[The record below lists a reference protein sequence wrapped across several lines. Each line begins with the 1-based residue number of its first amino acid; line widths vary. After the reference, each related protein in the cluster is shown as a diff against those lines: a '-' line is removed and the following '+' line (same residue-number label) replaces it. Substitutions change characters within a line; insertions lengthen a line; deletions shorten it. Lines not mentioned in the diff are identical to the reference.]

1 MHPVP
6 IFAEDEGVSSSS
18 ISSGLLGSGAEGAGV
33 EGAGVEGAGVEIGFD
48 TGTAFHTNFLAD
60 FVQMYFLPL
69 TVAL

>member
-1 MHPVP
+1 MSPTKSPEKMHPVP

-18 ISSGLLGSGAEGAGV
+18 IYSGLLGS
-33 EGAGVEGAGVEIGFD
+33 GVEGAGVEIGFD
-48 TGTAFHTNFLAD
+48 TGAAFHTNFLAD